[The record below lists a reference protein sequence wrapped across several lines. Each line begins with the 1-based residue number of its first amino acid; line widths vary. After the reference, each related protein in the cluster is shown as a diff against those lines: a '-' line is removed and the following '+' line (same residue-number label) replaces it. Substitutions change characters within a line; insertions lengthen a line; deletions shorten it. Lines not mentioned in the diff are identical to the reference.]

1 MKTEHI
7 SVFKVKIG
15 SIKKHAIGFELF
27 AGEKVKDTYV
37 NIVVKGHYGVDSRLL
52 LTPKQF
58 ADLCQRLIAYVY
70 LKDKPLPD
78 DELKI
83 LWELRLNIFDSEVH
97 QTSKSIF
104 SNNRNRLINLGLIRS
119 KNVRTKNKIK

>member
-1 MKTEHI
+1 MTEHV
-7 SVFKVKIG
+7 SVFKIRVD
-15 SIKKHAIGFELF
+15 SIKPHAIGFELF

-37 NIVVKGHYGVDSRLL
+37 NIVAKGSYGRESRLL

-58 ADLCQRLIAYVY
+58 ADLCQRLIAYVH
-70 LKDKPLPD
+70 LSPKPLSD

-83 LWELRLNIFDSEVH
+83 LWNLRLNIFDSEVQ

-104 SNNRNRLINLGLIRS
+104 SIYRDRLIYLGLVRS
-119 KNVRTKNKIK
+119 KNVRKSSKS